1 MESSDDSEE
10 SYVDTVLNS
19 ALDEIDSFE
28 KLDDKIKR
36 GQKRVWLEYD
46 TNVPL
51 HVKQTTRIE
60 ILDRTG
66 YRVFWRKNIL
76 RIEFFTEDE
85 LREMAN
91 PTTHKKKKKRDLR
104 CLEEMFI

>member
-1 MESSDDSEE
+1 MDSSDESEE

-28 KLDDKIKR
+28 RLDDKIKR
-36 GQKRVWLEYD
+36 QQKRVWLEYSTD
-46 TNVPL
+46 IPL
-51 HVKQTTRIE
+51 HIKQTTRIE

-66 YRVFWRKNIL
+66 YRVFWRKNIM
-76 RIEFFTEDE
+76 RVEFFTEDE

-91 PTTHKKKKKRDLR
+91 PVTHKKKKKRDLR
-104 CLEEMFI
+104 YLEEIFI